1 MSGFLSGNSGNS
13 GNSSGWGSSR
23 AVSGTKEFFQSNS
36 LVAKVAFLVLVV
48 ILFVI
53 LLRLGSTLMTWMFSP
68 SKNPK
73 LVDGMKNAKLAKS
86 IPADPSKDNSVP
98 ILRSNNERDGLEFT
112 WSVWLYIDDLEYGRG
127 RMRHIF
133 HKGDAELTHDA
144 ANEGKIFGECSADEG
159 IKGSDIKSTSVC
171 PALYLHNS
179 KNSLV
184 LFMNTFGS
192 MNEKVEIDDIPLNKW
207 INVAIRLEGKI
218 MDIYIN
224 GKVSKRHIF
233 KSVPMQNYGD
243 TYVNANGGYSGM
255 ISDLWYHN
263 RALTGVEILNIVK
276 AGPSLSAQDDIK
288 VFPPY
293 FSLKWYFQQK
303 E

>member
-1 MSGFLSGNSGNS
+1 MSGFLSGNSTNS
-13 GNSSGWGSSR
+13 GGWGGFTNSG
-23 AVSGTKEFFQSNS
+23 AVSGTKDFFQSNS

-53 LLRLGSTLMTWMFSP
+53 LLRLGSTLITWMFSP

-73 LVDGMKNAKLAKS
+73 LVDGMKNAKLTKT
-86 IPADPSKDNSVP
+86 IPADPSVENSVP
-98 ILRSNNERDGLEFT
+98 ILRSNNERDGIEFT
-112 WSVWLYIDDLEYGRG
+112 WSVWLYIDDLEYNRG
-127 RMRHIF
+127 KMKHIF
-133 HKGDAELTHDA
+133 HKGDSELSMSSSGT
-144 ANEGKIFGECSADEG
+144 
-159 IKGSDIKSTSVC
+159 DINSTSIC
-171 PALYLHNS
+171 PALYLAQG
-179 KNSLV
+179 KNSLIV
-184 LFMNTFGS
+184 FMNTFGS

-263 RALTGVEILNIVK
+263 RALTGVEILNIVN

>member
-73 LVDGMKNAKLAKS
+73 LVDGMKNAKLAKT

-98 ILRSNNERDGLEFT
+98 ILRSNNERDGIEFT
-112 WSVWLYIDDLEYGRG
+112 WRVWLYIDDLEYGRG
-127 RMRHIF
+127 RMKHIF
-133 HKGDAELTHDA
+133 HKGDAELTSE
-144 ANEGKIFGECSADEG
+144 NT
-159 IKGSDIKSTSVC
+159 DINSTSIC
-171 PALYLHNS
+171 PALYLDSN

>member
-53 LLRLGSTLMTWMFSP
+53 LLRLGSTLITWMFSP

-73 LVDGMKNAKLAKS
+73 LVDGMKNAKLAKT

-98 ILRSNNERDGLEFT
+98 ILRSNNERDGIEFT

-133 HKGDAELTHDA
+133 HKGDAELTA
-144 ANEGKIFGECSADEG
+144 ENT
-159 IKGSDIKSTSVC
+159 DINSTSIC
-171 PALYLHNS
+171 PALYLDSN

-288 VFPPY
+288 IFPPY

>member
-1 MSGFLSGNSGNS
+1 
-13 GNSSGWGSSR
+13 
-23 AVSGTKEFFQSNS
+23 
-36 LVAKVAFLVLVV
+36 
-48 ILFVI
+48 
-53 LLRLGSTLMTWMFSP
+53 
-68 SKNPK
+68 
-73 LVDGMKNAKLAKS
+73 MKNAKLAKT

-98 ILRSNNERDGLEFT
+98 ILRSNNERDGIEFT

-133 HKGDAELTHDA
+133 HKGDAELTSE
-144 ANEGKIFGECSADEG
+144 NT
-159 IKGSDIKSTSVC
+159 DINSTSIC
-171 PALYLHNS
+171 PALYLDSN

>member
-1 MSGFLSGNSGNS
+1 MSGFLAGNSGNS
-13 GNSSGWGSSR
+13 GNKSNSSGWGSSS

-53 LLRLGSTLMTWMFSP
+53 LLRLGSTLITWMFSP

-73 LVDGMKNAKLAKS
+73 LVDGMKNAKLAKT
-86 IPADPSKDNSVP
+86 IPADPSVDNSVP
-98 ILRSNNERDGLEFT
+98 ILRSNNERDGIEFT
-112 WSVWLYIDDLEYGRG
+112 WSVWLYIDDLEYNRG
-127 RMRHIF
+127 VMKHIF
-133 HKGDAELTHDA
+133 HKGDAELSHNT
-144 ANEGKIFGECSADEG
+144 ANEG
-159 IKGSDIKSTSVC
+159 GSPEDDIKSTSVC

-184 LFMNTFGS
+184 IFMNTFGS

-233 KSVPMQNYGD
+233 KAVPMQNYGD
-243 TYVNANGGYSGM
+243 TYINANGGYSGM

-263 RALTGVEILNIVK
+263 RALTGVEILNIVN
-276 AGPSLSAQDDIK
+276 AGPSLSAQDEIK

>member
-53 LLRLGSTLMTWMFSP
+53 LLRLGSTLITWMFSP

-73 LVDGMKNAKLAKS
+73 LVDGMKNAKLAKT

-98 ILRSNNERDGLEFT
+98 ILRSNNERDGIEFT

-133 HKGDAELTHDA
+133 HKGDAELTA
-144 ANEGKIFGECSADEG
+144 ENT
-159 IKGSDIKSTSVC
+159 DINSTSIC
-171 PALYLHNS
+171 PALYLDSN

-276 AGPSLSAQDDIK
+276 TGPSLSAQDDIK

>member
-53 LLRLGSTLMTWMFSP
+53 LLRLGSTLITWMFSP

-73 LVDGMKNAKLAKS
+73 LVDGMKNAKLAKT

-98 ILRSNNERDGLEFT
+98 ILRSNNERDGIEFT

-133 HKGDAELTHDA
+133 HKGDAELTA
-144 ANEGKIFGECSADEG
+144 ENTNIN
-159 IKGSDIKSTSVC
+159 STSIC
-171 PALYLHNS
+171 PALYLDSN

>member
-1 MSGFLSGNSGNS
+1 MSGFLSGNST
-13 GNSSGWGSSR
+13 NSSGWGGFSNSS

-53 LLRLGSTLMTWMFSP
+53 LLRLGSTLITWMFSP

-73 LVDGMKNAKLAKS
+73 LVNGMKNAKLPKT
-86 IPADPSKDNSVP
+86 IPADPSVENSVP
-98 ILRSNNERDGLEFT
+98 ILRSNNERDGIEFT
-112 WSVWLYIDDLEYGRG
+112 WSVWLYIDDLEYNRG
-127 RMRHIF
+127 VMKHIF
-133 HKGDAELTHDA
+133 HKGDAELSMSSSGT
-144 ANEGKIFGECSADEG
+144 N
-159 IKGSDIKSTSVC
+159 IKSTSVC
-171 PALYLHNS
+171 PALYLDQQ

-184 LFMNTFGS
+184 VFMNTFGS
-192 MNEKVEIDDIPLNKW
+192 MNNKVVIDDIPLNKW
-207 INVAIRLEGKI
+207 INVAIRLEGKT

-276 AGPSLSAQDDIK
+276 DGPSLSAQDDIK

-303 E
+303 G

>member
-53 LLRLGSTLMTWMFSP
+53 LLRLGSTLITWMFSP

-73 LVDGMKNAKLAKS
+73 LVDGMKNAKVTKVIS
-86 IPADPSKDNSVP
+86 SDPSSDGHNIP
-98 ILRSNNERDGLEFT
+98 ILRSNNERDGIEFT

-127 RMRHIF
+127 RMKHIF
-133 HKGDAELTHDA
+133 HKGDAELTS
-144 ANEGKIFGECSADEG
+144 ANT
-159 IKGSDIKSTSVC
+159 DINSTSIC

-288 VFPPY
+288 IFPPY

>member
-23 AVSGTKEFFQSNS
+23 AVSGTKDFFQSNS

-53 LLRLGSTLMTWMFSP
+53 LLRLGSTLITWMFSP

-73 LVDGMKNAKLAKS
+73 LVDGMKNAKLAKT

-98 ILRSNNERDGLEFT
+98 ILRSNNERDGIEFT

-127 RMRHIF
+127 KMRHIF
-133 HKGDAELTHDA
+133 HKGDAELTS
-144 ANEGKIFGECSADEG
+144 ANT
-159 IKGSDIKSTSVC
+159 DINSTSIC

>member
-53 LLRLGSTLMTWMFSP
+53 LLRLGSTLITWMFSP

-73 LVDGMKNAKLAKS
+73 LVDGMKNAKLAKT

-98 ILRSNNERDGLEFT
+98 ILRSNNERDGIEFT

-133 HKGDAELTHDA
+133 HKGDAELTSE
-144 ANEGKIFGECSADEG
+144 NT
-159 IKGSDIKSTSVC
+159 DINSTSIC
-171 PALYLHNS
+171 PALYLDSN